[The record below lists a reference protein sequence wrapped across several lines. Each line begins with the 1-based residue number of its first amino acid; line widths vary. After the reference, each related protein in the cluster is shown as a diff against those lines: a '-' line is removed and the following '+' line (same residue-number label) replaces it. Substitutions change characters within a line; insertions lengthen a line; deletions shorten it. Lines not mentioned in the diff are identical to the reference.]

1 MCHALRQ
8 SDKLAFF
15 NFDII
20 NMVMRCWLLLVTLG
34 ISMVFDLR
42 PVENT

>member
-1 MCHALRQ
+1 MLL
-8 SDKLAFF
+8 DKATNWLFF